1 MIASVTG
8 VAQVR
13 CSHVASLYRQVP
25 QAPLAGDLWQPE
37 GLYKIPPD
45 FQLLDEVA
53 TTDDSHKVLKDAK
66 MPQVLKETQP
76 ADHLLKPY
84 PVPSQ

>member
-1 MIASVTG
+1 MIASVVG

-13 CSHVASLYRQVP
+13 CSHVASLYRQV
-25 QAPLAGDLWQPE
+25 PLAGDLWQPE

-53 TTDDSHKVLKDAK
+53 TTEDSHKVLKDAK
-66 MPQVLKETQP
+66 MPQVLKETQ
-76 ADHLLKPY
+76 ASGRLLKPH